1 MVSYAVP
8 IVYDRCPDMSRAT
21 ARACANLAFVKYW
34 GKRDAALNLPLNNS
48 ISMTLDAAHTT
59 TRVEIAPELEADEV
73 WLSGAPAPGA
83 FTSRVVAHLERIR
96 SLARSATSA
105 RVHTDNNF
113 PTGTGFA
120 SSASGFAAL
129 TCAASAAFGLRLSR
143 RELSVLARKGSGSS
157 CRSIH
162 AGFVEWHAGQ
172 DSDSS
177 FATQLADARHWNLVD
192 LAVLVTEREKTVPSS
207 DGHRL
212 AGNSPFWHSRTQTM
226 AARLAEVR
234 QALLKRDF
242 HRFGREV
249 EAEALEMHAIMQ
261 TSATSGAE
269 HGSRAYFTWRRI
281 PCALSKPSSVG
292 DRQAWRSTSPLMPG
306 RPFTF
311 CVWRTSPGT
320 FLMPCSR
327 WKAVR
332 AGARL
337 PVGPVPGRDCCQG
350 VNSV

>member
-34 GKRDAALNLPLNNS
+34 GKRDAALNLPINSS

-59 TRVEIAPELEADEV
+59 TRVEIDPDLEADEV

-83 FTSRVVAHLERIR
+83 FASRVVAHLERIR
-96 SLARSATSA
+96 SLAGSATPA

-129 TCAASAAFGLRLSR
+129 TRAASAAFGLRLSR
-143 RELSVLARKGSGSS
+143 RELSVLTRKGSGSS

-172 DSDSS
+172 DSESS

-192 LAVLVTEREKTVPSS
+192 LAVLVTEREKSVGSS

-212 AGNSPFWHSRTQTM
+212 AGNSPFWQSRTQTM

-242 HRFGREV
+242 HHFGREV
-249 EAEALEMHAIMQ
+249 EAEALEMHAVMQ
-261 TSATSGAE
+261 TSAHQRGDTWQSGIFYMAPDTLRLIKAVQRWR
-269 HGSRAYFTWRRI
+269 RAGMEVYFTLDAG
-281 PCALSKPSSVG
+281 PTVHLLCLEDQSGDVLDAL
-292 DRQAWRSTSPLMPG
+292 RSLEGSQS
-306 RPFTF
+306 
-311 CVWRTSPGT
+311 WRTIACRPG
-320 FLMPCSR
+320 P
-327 WKAVR
+327 
-332 AGARL
+332 GARL
-337 PVGPVPGRDCCQG
+337 LPGNDPV
-350 VNSV
+350 